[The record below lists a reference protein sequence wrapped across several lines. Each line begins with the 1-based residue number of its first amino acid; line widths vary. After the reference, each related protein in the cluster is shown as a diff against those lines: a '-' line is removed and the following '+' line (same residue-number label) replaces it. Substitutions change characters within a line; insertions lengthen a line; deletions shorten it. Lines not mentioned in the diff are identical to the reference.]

1 MNQLERY
8 ERIRE
13 LRKII
18 LDASLELRD
27 LTAEPLEKR
36 EVKGHE

>member
-27 LTAEPLEKR
+27 LSTEPLDKE
-36 EVKGHE
+36 EVKADE